1 MLWRMKRLV
10 LLATAAA
17 LFAPAGAHAAVPCR
31 DKIYNQWYS
40 SGKISTNYPVA
51 CYHDALAH
59 VPGDAQVYSNLDS
72 DIKAALQAA
81 LAGGKGGA
89 VGHGLTSTLSTT
101 SQTKAA
107 VKTKLDPHVSSAP
120 GDPASS
126 SSGVPVPILVL
137 GAVALVLIVSGAAGL
152 GVKQYRKRST
162 A

>member
-31 DKIYNQWYS
+31 DKIYNEWYS
-40 SGKISTNYPVA
+40 TGKISTNYPTA

-72 DIKAALQAA
+72 DIKAAMAAA
-81 LAGGKGGA
+81 LAGGGKGP
-89 VGHGLTSTLSTT
+89 VGHGYSSTLSTT

-120 GDPASS
+120 ADPASS
-126 SSGVPVPILVL
+126 SSGVPVPIIVL
-137 GAVALVLIVSGAAGL
+137 AALALLLIMSGAAGL

>member
-31 DKIYNQWYS
+31 DKIYNEWYS
-40 SGKISTNYPVA
+40 TGKISTSYPAA

-59 VPGDAQVYSNLDS
+59 VPGDAQVYSNLES
-72 DIKAALQAA
+72 DIKAAMAAA
-81 LAGGKGGA
+81 LAGGGKGP
-89 VGHGLTSTLSTT
+89 VGHGYTSTLSTT
-101 SQTKAA
+101 SETKAA
-107 VKTKLDPHVSSAP
+107 AKTKLDPHVSSAP
-120 GDPASS
+120 AAPASS
-126 SSGVPVPILVL
+126 SSGVPVPIVVL
-137 GAVALVLIVSGAAGL
+137 AALALLLIVSGAAGL